1 MKIERQSKLLTYK
14 KQSQYKKITLITLLE
29 H

>member
-1 MKIERQSKLLTYK
+1 MKIERQSKLLTYT